1 MPENPSSGSEICL
14 NPSEVAFCIL
24 DTLPKKRDG
33 EFIPIKYKL
42 PFESKSII
50 EGYLAGTL
58 NISKS
63 SVDWL
68 KRQIVLFWSVN
79 QTFPPLPSNFTDHD
93 IDHEGTAVKGS
104 KRVGHEGISYSANVP
119 VALSQLPRRPRF
131 VDTYHT
137 FAPSMA
143 IPTG

>member
-1 MPENPSSGSEICL
+1 MPENPSTGSEISL

-58 NISKS
+58 NISKTC
-63 SVDWL
+63 VNWL
-68 KRQIVLFWSVN
+68 KRHIVLFWSVN
-79 QTFPPLPSNFTDHD
+79 HTFPPLLSSFTVHD
-93 IDHEGTAVKGS
+93 INHEGTDVKGS
-104 KRVGHEGISYSANVP
+104 KRVGHDGISYSANAP
-119 VALSQLPRRPRF
+119 VA
-131 VDTYHT
+131 
-137 FAPSMA
+137 PS
-143 IPTG
+143 